1 MKSGKQKNGKKRNI
15 YEGNEPEMKND
26 KELNK
31 ELNKELLRL
40 AKESDD
46 FIEILSLT
54 HNKNEQIRL
63 KALRRL
69 CPCQVGDEIKLFWD
83 RTFELV
89 EDPSSNIRMQVL
101 HNMCDGSPNYMEER
115 VVEAL
120 EFFNRDK
127 DGDIR
132 RKAHK
137 VMASYSRTGKWNI
150 L

>member
-1 MKSGKQKNGKKRNI
+1 MKSGKHKNGKKRNI
-15 YEGNEPEMKND
+15 YEGDEPEND
-26 KELNK
+26 K

-40 AKESDD
+40 AKESED

-83 RTFELV
+83 RIFELV
-89 EDPSSNIRMQVL
+89 EDPSADIRMQVL
-101 HNMCDGSPNYMEER
+101 HNMCDGSPDSCEDR
-115 VVEAL
+115 VVDAL

-127 DGDIR
+127 DGEIR